1 MPSGGWKKL
10 SDVELRLAQKW
21 FADGVALAE
30 IADGLDRDKSTITR
44 HCVKMVARKA
54 QGRKRA
60 FSERQIDFLERRLH
74 ELIAKA
80 NKRDHVRAKMLK
92 RSSRM
97 KVSTRRISDALH
109 ERNIYFRKLREK
121 PMLTQEDKKARMEF
135 ACNFKAK
142 GREWWNRNVHA
153 FIDGKHVQVYL
164 NGKERLYAAQHAT
177 YGAYRTPGKEEG
189 GSSK

>member
-1 MPSGGWKKL
+1 MFRRHCRLKEGIPGLSVLTLTLPLAVASPSPSYPSTGNRLSFRSCFQGESPQTFPAMPSGGWKKL

-60 FSERQIDFLERRLH
+60 LSGRQIDFLERRLH
-74 ELIAKA
+74 ELIVKA
-80 NKRDHVRAKMLK
+80 NGRYHVTAKMLK

-97 KVSTRRISDALH
+97 KVSTRRISEALH
-109 ERNIYFRKLREK
+109 
-121 PMLTQEDKKARMEF
+121 
-135 ACNFKAK
+135 
-142 GREWWNRNVHA
+142 GRNV
-153 FIDGKHVQVYL
+153 
-164 NGKERLYAAQHAT
+164 
-177 YGAYRTPGKEEG
+177 
-189 GSSK
+189 

>member
-30 IADGLDRDKSTITR
+30 IADGLDRYKSTITR

-60 FSERQIDFLERRLH
+60 LSEQQIDLLERRLH
-74 ELIAKA
+74 ELIVKA
-80 NKRDHVRAKMLK
+80 NGRYHVTAKMLK

-97 KVSTRRISDALH
+97 KVSTRRISEALH
-109 ERNIYFRKLREK
+109 ARNI
-121 PMLTQEDKKARMEF
+121 
-135 ACNFKAK
+135 
-142 GREWWNRNVHA
+142 
-153 FIDGKHVQVYL
+153 
-164 NGKERLYAAQHAT
+164 
-177 YGAYRTPGKEEG
+177 
-189 GSSK
+189 